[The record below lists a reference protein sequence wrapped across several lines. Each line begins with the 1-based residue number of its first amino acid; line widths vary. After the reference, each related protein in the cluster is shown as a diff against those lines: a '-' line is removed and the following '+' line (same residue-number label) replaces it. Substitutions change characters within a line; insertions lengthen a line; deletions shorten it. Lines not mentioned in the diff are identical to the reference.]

1 MFVSNLPEGFTSD
14 KLKEIFA
21 EFGEIRSCE
30 SSAKNST
37 QGFINFATHESA
49 QKAIETISMKKTID
63 GKTVL
68 VQQHVY
74 KKESEIKGSSNQI
87 AANMSS
93 VYKSNIFVKY
103 VPKGTTLD
111 AFKDTFGKSGTILSA
126 KLEDHFIYVG
136 NEKISNYK
144 KGYVLY
150 EDVKQAQK
158 CIQMYHETNIL
169 GFGRPI
175 EVDFW
180 RSKTDI
186 KQQNDTMAQQN
197 ILQLINLQR

>member
-1 MFVSNLPEGFTSD
+1 MSN
-14 KLKEIFA
+14 
-21 EFGEIRSCE
+21 
-30 SSAKNST
+30 
-37 QGFINFATHESA
+37 
-49 QKAIETISMKKTID
+49 
-63 GKTVL
+63 
-68 VQQHVY
+68 
-74 KKESEIKGSSNQI
+74 
-87 AANMSS
+87 

-103 VPKGTTLD
+103 VPKATTED
-111 AFKDTFGKSGTILSA
+111 QFKDIFGKCGTILSA

-158 CIQMYHETNIL
+158 SIQMYHETNIL
-169 GFGRPI
+169 GFGRPV

>member
-1 MFVSNLPEGFTSD
+1 
-14 KLKEIFA
+14 
-21 EFGEIRSCE
+21 
-30 SSAKNST
+30 
-37 QGFINFATHESA
+37 
-49 QKAIETISMKKTID
+49 MKKIID
-63 GKTVL
+63 EKTVL

-87 AANMSS
+87 AENMSN

-103 VPKGTTLD
+103 VPKATTLD
-111 AFKDTFGKSGTILSA
+111 QFKDIFGKCGTILSA
-126 KLEDHFIYVG
+126 KLEDHFIYVQ

-150 EDVKQAQK
+150 EDVKMAQK
-158 CIQMYHETNIL
+158 SIQNYHETNIL

-186 KQQNDTMAQQN
+186 KQQNDTIAQQN